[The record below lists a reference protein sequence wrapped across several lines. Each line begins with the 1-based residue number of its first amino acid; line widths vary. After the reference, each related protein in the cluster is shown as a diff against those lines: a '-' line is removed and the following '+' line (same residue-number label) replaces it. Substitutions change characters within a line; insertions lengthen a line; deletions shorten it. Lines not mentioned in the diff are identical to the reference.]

1 MQMLQYKNCSGL
13 FFILFYFKISDHV
26 ETFSMEDKLR
36 SLGILGGTDEQ
47 KNLSYASIIDGTD
60 LEAYL
65 PPKKVYLLSGCS
77 VLWRVLQ
84 PTDAFL

>member
-1 MQMLQYKNCSGL
+1 
-13 FFILFYFKISDHV
+13 
-26 ETFSMEDKLR
+26 MEDKLR
-36 SLGILGGTDEQ
+36 SLGILGGTDEH

-60 LEAYL
+60 LKAYL

-84 PTDAFL
+84 PTDEFL